1 MDERRDQMLLDE
13 NEECKAIRARI
24 QSLNIE
30 AIDVEFKDTR
40 DQMDYLESTKEANN
54 TRQIQDNVE
63 RMQAELHNLKY
74 EERKEDLE
82 LFKWI

>member
-1 MDERRDQMLLDE
+1 MDERQDQKLLDE

-30 AIDVEFKDTR
+30 AIDVEVKDTR
-40 DQMDYLESTKEANN
+40 DQIDYLESTKEANN

>member
-1 MDERRDQMLLDE
+1 MDERQDQMLLDE

-30 AIDVEFKDTR
+30 AIDVEVKDTR
-40 DQMDYLESTKEANN
+40 DQMDYLESTKEVNN